1 MTQSANAGAGRPLTG
16 MKVIDF
22 GQYIAGPGAGMVL
35 AELGADVIKVEP
47 PAGDA
52 ARGIGPMG
60 QSMVRAY
67 NRNKRSIAID
77 LADPRGSAAVMR
89 LIADA
94 DVVIQNLRPG
104 VIEKFGL
111 GPAQVRALHPRVIY
125 LSVTGFGRNGP
136 SANRPGFDI
145 AAQAESGMMSMIG
158 DPDGTPH
165 KVGSPIIDSTTAH
178 LGAQAVL
185 AALLQRA
192 RTGVG
197 DTIEASLLGTAMHL
211 MLPSWGW
218 YLNGGPEPRRVGN
231 GQPAAAPAADIVR
244 TADGQIVL
252 SAFTDDH
259 WARLCKAIGRPEM
272 VADPRFATNAQRVA
286 NRAAMH
292 EILGECLSHST
303 SEECVRL
310 LAEQQIVVGA
320 VRGFAQARDSADV
333 VANGLIADVEPRGD
347 EPGYRTLRLP
357 YTMAESPVPATRAAP
372 RLGEHGTEVLLEAGF
387 TRDEV
392 DALRAAGVLRP

>member
-16 MKVIDF
+16 VKVIDF

-145 AAQAESGMMSMIG
+145 AA
-158 DPDGTPH
+158 
-165 KVGSPIIDSTTAH
+165 
-178 LGAQAVL
+178 
-185 AALLQRA
+185 
-192 RTGVG
+192 
-197 DTIEASLLGTAMHL
+197 
-211 MLPSWGW
+211 
-218 YLNGGPEPRRVGN
+218 
-231 GQPAAAPAADIVR
+231 
-244 TADGQIVL
+244 
-252 SAFTDDH
+252 
-259 WARLCKAIGRPEM
+259 
-272 VADPRFATNAQRVA
+272 
-286 NRAAMH
+286 
-292 EILGECLSHST
+292 
-303 SEECVRL
+303 
-310 LAEQQIVVGA
+310 
-320 VRGFAQARDSADV
+320 
-333 VANGLIADVEPRGD
+333 
-347 EPGYRTLRLP
+347 
-357 YTMAESPVPATRAAP
+357 
-372 RLGEHGTEVLLEAGF
+372 
-387 TRDEV
+387 
-392 DALRAAGVLRP
+392 